1 MGRPWKRKEAVA
13 LKKFPK
19 IAEAI
24 FDVCYLVAALVI
36 GILLLKEEK
45 TTAGIM
51 TVVLAFGDAFH
62 LIPRI
67 LTLRCSRKEKLCPA
81 LGRGKQITSITMT
94 IFYLFLWQL
103 GSEVTGTMPGA
114 FWQIAIYILAAVRI
128 FLCLMPQNKWTKTEP
143 PVSWGIVRNIPFTL
157 LGLMVAVRFF
167 LLRSVLGQ
175 MQWMWLAIL
184 LSFLCYLP
192 VVLWADRNRKLGMLM
207 LPKTCMYLWMIMMF

>member
-1 MGRPWKRKEAVA
+1 MKQ
-13 LKKFPK
+13 FPR
-19 IAEAI
+19 IAEVI
-24 FDVCYLVAALVI
+24 FDICYLFAALMI

-45 TTAGIM
+45 TIAGIM
-51 TVVLAFGDAFH
+51 TVVLASGDAFH

-67 LTLRCSRKEKLCPA
+67 LTLRCVSKEELRPA
-81 LGRGKQITSITMT
+81 LGRGKQITSVTMT

-103 GSEVTGTMPGA
+103 GIEETDTVPGA
-114 FWQIAIYILAAVRI
+114 FWQTAVYILALVRI
-128 FLCLMPQNKWTKTEP
+128 FLCLMPQNKWTETEP
-143 PVSWGIVRNIPFTL
+143 PVSWGIIRNIPFTL

-184 LSFLCYLP
+184 LSFLFYLP

-207 LPKTCMYLWMIMMF
+207 IPKTCMYLWMIMMFQKI